1 MLVEGIVGLQ
11 SDNEYVRNNF
21 IVAVLKH
28 SHLVLKI
35 TDVAFESLSWLH
47 LNGEDVIVVL
57 LKLLSQGVL
66 VEEDIAN
73 LFEAPER
80 SR

>member
-47 LNGEDVIVVL
+47 LDGEEVVIVL
-57 LKLLSQGVL
+57 LKLLSRCIL
-66 VEEDIAN
+66 VEESIAN
-73 LFEAPER
+73 LFEASER
-80 SR
+80 S